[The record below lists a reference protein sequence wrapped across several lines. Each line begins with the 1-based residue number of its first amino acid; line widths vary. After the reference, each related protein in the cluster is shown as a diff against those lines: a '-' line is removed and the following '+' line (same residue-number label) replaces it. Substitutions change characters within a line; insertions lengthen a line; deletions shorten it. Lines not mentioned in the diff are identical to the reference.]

1 LTIEEFEAKA
11 NKFVEKRN
19 SSTMSNKATATKS
32 KVDELKEFE
41 DKANRFIE
49 KRNAIATQSNI
60 PTTTKTITPVQSQ
73 KETIADKMDQLWV
86 EDTPSTPSVNVNKNV
101 PALRQTLA
109 QRLATGITEKP
120 TTPTVNLPTMLTK
133 YANIYNSV
141 KNQPKTKTPTS
152 SDNPYKATSVKDFV
166 NQVQSGTLPKT
177 TPTLLPTNAQMDA
190 ATLERN
196 EKLNKANFGYANE
209 LERLN
214 QERDNVKKQL
224 KASKDD
230 VNLQNKL
237 ADIETNIKKEQ
248 LKYNYDNAKYDTSFF
263 GKFGANYS
271 VGKLNEEANKAW
283 SNYLNNKTQ
292 ANREYAEALSNQIN
306 KFSEDNSKAL
316 KSNGFVSKSA
326 ANYLPQLTN
335 QTGAGLKGA
344 AVGGLAA
351 GGAAAG
357 TAFALGQL
365 GPQVAVP
372 EELAT
377 VPGAFVWGAT
387 KGGKAGY
394 VAGVGKYSYDNM
406 QGAAF
411 KNLIDLGV
419 DEETATKAAKDEAVI
434 SSMIEMADAGIDVAT
449 LGLGK
454 LVDLIGKSGLKLLAK
469 EGAKETAENAGK
481 KLLKELG
488 KYGVVKYGANILQEG
503 AEEASQELVSI
514 ANENR
519 LKNGNANTGKLNL
532 IGNTVKQAF
541 NLTDEE
547 KKRVTESA
555 KEGSKVAGMF
565 GGVTALTT
573 SRVNNSL
580 INNLRN
586 DISKINAQSS
596 TETIQNNTSKDLIP
610 GIIKAPQNANM
621 NVTEQN
627 TARQQIENTINNNT
641 HLAADEKQGLL
652 QILEENSSNLN
663 PDAINFFN
671 DTINNLQNNHL
682 EQVNNTEDK
691 KVTYKKYLND
701 KTELD
706 KTALNTA
713 KDSVPANRSGRR
725 TKEQWLKVANTIGQ
739 QIYDLSPEE
748 IERYAYRSWQETH
761 PNQANNLNRQ
771 GKGFVKFTSDEW
783 IDTITKSAQEAKAQT
798 QANNKLPTQAEQ
810 VSKLPKSKNNTSTVG
825 TDNLKQKQLDIIQ
838 KSNPMRDDYHTG
850 IRTIDDIKTFKD
862 TIDDDESFVW
872 GDFSREDALKALE
885 KGEVKVYSSRPVENG
900 NFVSTSYNQAKE
912 YAGNGKIY
920 SKMVPLTDVAWING
934 DEGQYARVDNSLLQ
948 KNIENKQTM
957 KYNKDIENMFANV
970 KVGEIL
976 NVPTKSLLPL
986 LNGGGYRTEEQISNL
1001 RNIMLKEGVPGNI
1014 KVYRGDNGQIEL
1026 EDGNHRIQLADEL
1039 GIKNMPVEMVERWSN
1054 VLPEE
1059 NDNLDIQDEIKEVI
1073 YNDGA
1078 SNQNSNTNEESRS
1091 ESRSLPE
1098 SNVMVENR
1106 GTTNRNAKIPGK
1118 KSYDNESRSNVK
1130 NEGNNRQIEDSN
1142 KSSFSL
1148 PSTDSQGR
1156 TLSKQQQE
1164 YFKDS
1169 KVRDQDGKLLVM
1181 YHGTSEDFNTF
1192 ASNKI
1197 DVANLGKGFYFTDKK
1212 EIADSYAERRTQE
1225 RGGNRR
1231 VIEAYIKSIKPF
1243 DYGNVTREQAVSYL
1257 NFDFYDPENIFMS
1270 KIRDVS
1276 QAQNQAENFV
1286 KEFEGEQQENWGEKR
1301 VTHAEERKFIKH
1313 DNKYDYSMLINT
1325 ANDSFQRWLKK
1336 EGYDSILIPG
1346 KDKKTGIAG
1355 MVAVVF
1361 NSNQIKNVDNTAP
1374 TANEDIRKF
1383 KSSESPRPYMNL
1395 NEKISMN
1402 NDSKHNK
1409 VGLAQ
1414 IEETINEI
1422 VPVRHGKFRQKAYG
1436 IYKGRGE
1443 IIRIKQKNDIPTA
1456 LHELTHHLD
1465 KQLDLSKTGN
1475 FDSELIPIAVV
1486 ENNASLDTK
1495 RAEGVAEFGRY
1506 YMTDPEFAQEI
1517 APKYF
1522 EAFEEK
1528 LNQNPEMKA
1537 KVDQLQNMVSDYL
1550 RKSPLNRVL
1559 SHIDYGDD
1567 TANIF
1572 TRAKERALE
1581 FKKSFRK
1588 NFIDDLDPL
1597 KKVINDIT
1605 GGKKLPVDEDAYAR
1619 LRLNRGVTGKVQV
1632 ALEHGIVNNQGNKVG
1647 KSLKEVIAPVSDNI
1661 DEFVAYISALRAK
1674 DLDLRNI
1681 ESGFNQ
1687 KDVDEILNLY
1697 GDNEKFNK
1705 AAEELY
1711 EFEDAI
1717 LHKTLVAS
1725 GIITEEQAKAYKKA
1739 NPHYVPFYRVMD
1751 ENFKQSKDGLS
1762 KTPKRIKGSTRDIIN
1777 PLESIIKNTYSYY
1790 MMAEKNN
1797 AYKSLFNLA
1806 NQYDG
1811 TGKWFD
1817 KVPTDM
1823 TGVKISA
1830 NDIKGILDQLDLDKT
1845 DIDYNEL
1852 FTTIFKPA
1860 NHQKGNIITVM
1871 EKGKPVHY
1879 EIMDEDL
1886 YKILGQSNSGIDT
1899 WWSKILGSGSSALR
1913 VGATHTLEFVARNP
1927 IKDTFDAFTYSKNK
1941 FIPVVDTVIGI
1952 FNVAGKSD
1960 LYYKW
1965 LESGGS
1971 GSSYTNAQR
1980 TTLRNTLNGLLPEIN
1995 KQSKLDVLGN
2005 IVKHP
2010 LKTYLDLIG
2019 EISNITEEG
2028 TRVGEFR
2035 RALKNNKNLRQA
2047 ALESRD
2053 ITVDFSRGGKQI
2065 KEANKYIAFLNAN
2078 VQGLDKMITAFKE
2091 RPVATTIKCVSAFML
2106 PSMLIAALQDDDD
2119 RDKVPQWEKDSHWIF
2134 FVNGVPI
2141 RIPKPQG
2148 IGRTFANLGESIL
2161 DYMRKKDP
2169 EVYQHFLIE
2178 TLGSYS
2184 PANDISSV
2192 FPNTLQPPFEVATN
2206 YSFFRKTNI
2215 VPRSMENR
2223 SPEYQY
2229 DENTSTIAKQ
2239 IGKKF
2244 KVSPKQVDYLI
2255 SGYFGNLGKDVTNLL
2270 GLPADAYEKFTNG
2283 TTKNKTYATTNS
2295 ILKKI
2300 PLVKGFIASDYASP
2314 QLDKFYNNKSKAL
2327 TNYED
2332 AKFKYSGS
2340 NITET
2345 QKKELE
2351 ELKKINSL
2359 YNKTYNEIK
2368 DLQDEINEVTANPN
2382 RGNEY
2387 KKLKIK
2393 ELNNEIKKKASSI
2406 EELIPGYKRK

>member
-1 LTIEEFEAKA
+1 MTIEEFEAKA

-19 SSTMSNKATATKS
+19 SSVMSNKATNTAVKS
-32 KVDELKEFE
+32 KADELREFE
-41 DKANRFIE
+41 EKANRFIE

-86 EDTPSTPSVNVNKNV
+86 EDTPSTP
-101 PALRQTLA
+101 T
-109 QRLATGITEKP
+109 
-120 TTPTVNLPTMLTK
+120 
-133 YANIYNSV
+133 
-141 KNQPKTKTPTS
+141 KTKTPTS

-166 NQVQSGTLPKT
+166 NSVKNEVPQPVTKTPALPINNTYKPVNVKDFVDSINNKAVVEAGYDPNNFTLEEKALLNSGNYSVNPNYDPKNKYSKKVIYTGNVLTNKDVNPTLGQKLSNTAERTGRTAMDLVGNVATGVTQAGEGLVDAGVANTGNFLSNLTSVGGLLPNKVSEGIRQGSENFVKYGLASDMKKMIDEDSKKGSGIYKPSILGIDVRDIAQEGARMITLSPLGMAGFMASAAGSSTEEALNEGEKLRNAVTYGNIAGAIEGATEKMFDTFGIIGGGKFDKFLPKSVMGRFIT
-177 TPTLLPTNAQMDA
+177 GGIGEGIEEGVSGAINPFVKMLTYEGKVENPFGSKENFYSYLQDLGQQMLAGAVTGWAMQGASDISSSNIRSQFRREVSNAVNKLPVESNVKSNIADKILGGANRLTNAQIDNGIKA
-190 ATLERN
+190 YKSYIN
-196 EKLNKANFGYANE
+196 EYMTK
-209 LERLN
+209 
-214 QERDNVKKQL
+214 
-224 KASKDD
+224 
-230 VNLQNKL
+230 
-237 ADIETNIKKEQ
+237 NIK
-248 LKYNYDNAKYDTSFF
+248 S
-263 GKFGANYS
+263 
-271 VGKLNEEANKAW
+271 
-283 SNYLNNKTQ
+283 
-292 ANREYAEALSNQIN
+292 
-306 KFSEDNSKAL
+306 
-316 KSNGFVSKSA
+316 
-326 ANYLPQLTN
+326 
-335 QTGAGLKGA
+335 
-344 AVGGLAA
+344 
-351 GGAAAG
+351 
-357 TAFALGQL
+357 
-365 GPQVAVP
+365 
-372 EELAT
+372 
-377 VPGAFVWGAT
+377 
-387 KGGKAGY
+387 
-394 VAGVGKYSYDNM
+394 
-406 QGAAF
+406 
-411 KNLIDLGV
+411 
-419 DEETATKAAKDEAVI
+419 
-434 SSMIEMADAGIDVAT
+434 
-449 LGLGK
+449 
-454 LVDLIGKSGLKLLAK
+454 
-469 EGAKETAENAGK
+469 
-481 KLLKELG
+481 
-488 KYGVVKYGANILQEG
+488 
-503 AEEASQELVSI
+503 
-514 ANENR
+514 
-519 LKNGNANTGKLNL
+519 
-532 IGNTVKQAF
+532 
-541 NLTDEE
+541 
-547 KKRVTESA
+547 
-555 KEGSKVAGMF
+555 
-565 GGVTALTT
+565 
-573 SRVNNSL
+573 
-580 INNLRN
+580 
-586 DISKINAQSS
+586 
-596 TETIQNNTSKDLIP
+596 TIQNQNVQGLIKNSLREKLQSVQNNTGKDLIP
-610 GIIKAPQNANM
+610 GIIKAPQNTNM
-621 NVTEQN
+621 NAGTQN
-627 TARQQIENTINNNT
+627 TIKQQITNTINNNT
-641 HLAADEKQGLL
+641 QLTTDEKQGLL

-691 KVTYKKYLND
+691 KATYKKYLND

-706 KTALNTA
+706 KTALETA
-713 KDSVPANRSGRR
+713 KNSVPANKNGRR

-739 QIYDLSPEE
+739 QIYDLSDAE
-748 IERYAYRSWQETH
+748 IERYAYKSWQETH
-761 PNQANNLNRQ
+761 PNQAGNLNRQ

-783 IDTITKSAQEAKAQT
+783 IDAVTKSAQQAKSQT
-798 QANNKLPTQAEQ
+798 QANQANLNEKPNNDIVVPENERSKTTYNFEYKNKNISFEVRSYNSNSDKYFGKVTLENGSYSYIEIPRESLPLKAQEELSKYDKVNTLSTQAEQ
-810 VSKLPKSKNNTSTVG
+810 VSKLPVEK
-825 TDNLKQKQLDIIQ
+825 DFE
-838 KSNPMRDDYHTG
+838 
-850 IRTIDDIKTFKD
+850 IKK
-862 TIDDDESFVW
+862 
-872 GDFSREDALKALE
+872 KLE
-885 KGEVKVYSSRPVENG
+885 KGKQELKSMLTEMEKGNKTAEDIVNSDAIKQIEKIMRSIPETYTIENEERLKLREKVAQKIYDTITAGVSKEKIVDIIIGPPAAGKSTIADRYIKEHNAALLDSDMIKEQLPEFNGGIGANAVQEESSMMAEKIRQNLMNEG
-900 NFVSTSYNQAKE
+900 YNFVYPIVGKTLSSLESKINELKSMGYTVNLILNELPTEKTLLRALNRYVKTGRYLSPGYIRNVGLKPSENYDKIKLA
-912 YAGNGKIY
+912 GKIGGVDSYERY
-920 SKMVPLTDVAWING
+920 SNDVEYGEPAKRLESFKEKRKTSREKSEVGHEIHSRNDQG
-934 DEGQYARVDNSLLQ
+934 NRETPQRESVLDVGKR
-948 KNIENKQTM
+948 IENS
-957 KYNKDIENMFANV
+957 V
-970 KVGEIL
+970 
-976 NVPTKSLLPL
+976 
-986 LNGGGYRTEEQISNL
+986 
-1001 RNIMLKEGVPGNI
+1001 
-1014 KVYRGDNGQIEL
+1014 
-1026 EDGNHRIQLADEL
+1026 ADEQSA
-1039 GIKNMPVEMVERWSN
+1039 I
-1054 VLPEE
+1054 
-1059 NDNLDIQDEIKEVI
+1059 
-1073 YNDGA
+1073 
-1078 SNQNSNTNEESRS
+1078 
-1091 ESRSLPE
+1091 SLPE
-1098 SNVMVENR
+1098 NNLQYQGKNLGSGKAEGKNITADKASGKINDFLSKYTAIYDKNMKEALDQLIQVKNKPNAEIKIYRASPSDSINSGDWVYLSKAQAEKWTKTHF
-1106 GTTNRNAKIPGK
+1106 GTTKPGYK
-1118 KSYDNESRSNVK
+1118 VTEKTVK
-1130 NEGNNRQIEDSN
+1130 ASDVDWTGKNLDFVYKPTN
-1142 KSSFSL
+1142 KNDV
-1148 PSTDSQGR
+1148 STDN
-1156 TLSKQQQE
+1156 
-1164 YFKDS
+1164 
-1169 KVRDQDGKLLVM
+1169 
-1181 YHGTSEDFNTF
+1181 SE
-1192 ASNKI
+1192 
-1197 DVANLGKGFYFTDKK
+1197 
-1212 EIADSYAERRTQE
+1212 
-1225 RGGNRR
+1225 
-1231 VIEAYIKSIKPF
+1231 
-1243 DYGNVTREQAVSYL
+1243 
-1257 NFDFYDPENIFMS
+1257 
-1270 KIRDVS
+1270 
-1276 QAQNQAENFV
+1276 
-1286 KEFEGEQQENWGEKR
+1286 
-1301 VTHAEERKFIKH
+1301 
-1313 DNKYDYSMLINT
+1313 
-1325 ANDSFQRWLKK
+1325 
-1336 EGYDSILIPG
+1336 
-1346 KDKKTGIAG
+1346 
-1355 MVAVVF
+1355 
-1361 NSNQIKNVDNTAP
+1361 
-1374 TANEDIRKF
+1374 IRKF
-1383 KSSESPRPYMNL
+1383 KSSESPRAYMNL

-1486 ENNASLDTK
+1486 EDSASLDTK

-1537 KVDQLQNMVSDYL
+1537 KVQQLQNMVSDYL
-1550 RKSPLNRVL
+1550 RQSPLNRVL

-1581 FKKSFRK
+1581 FKKGFRK
-1588 NFIDDLDPL
+1588 NFFDDLDPL
-1597 KKVINDIT
+1597 KQVINDIT
-1605 GGKKLPVDEDAYAR
+1605 DGKKLSIDRDAYAK
-1619 LRLNRGVTGKVQV
+1619 LRLNRGVTGKVRV
-1632 ALEHGIVNNQGNKVG
+1632 ALEHGIVDNQGNKIG
-1647 KSLKEVIAPVSDNI
+1647 KSLKEITAPVSDNI
-1661 DEFVAYISALRAK
+1661 DEFIAYISALRAK
-1674 DLDLRNI
+1674 DLETRNI
-1681 ESGFNQ
+1681 DSGFNK
-1687 KDVDEILNLY
+1687 KDVDEILSLY
-1697 GDNEKFNK
+1697 GDNENFNK

-1711 EFEDAI
+1711 SFENAI
-1717 LHKTLVAS
+1717 LQKTLVAS
-1725 GIITEEQAKAYKKA
+1725 GIITPEQLKAYNKA

-1751 ENFKQSKDGLS
+1751 EKFKQSKDSLS
-1762 KTPKRIKGSTRDIIN
+1762 KAPKRIKGSTRDIIN

-1790 MMAEKNN
+1790 MIAEKND

-1806 NQYDG
+1806 NEYDG

-1823 TGVKISA
+1823 TGAKISA

-2255 SGYFGNLGKDVTNLL
+2255 SGYFGNLGKDITNLL

-2300 PLVKGFIASDYASP
+2300 PLVKGFIASDYANP